1 MAPVTSRSL
10 PPAERTSEEEG
21 EAKAKAAETTTKTET
36 TRNGDRSGGSETTA
50 TTATT
55 TITAGIMGRLGECT
69 GGERQTHE
77 QAENHGYRDFANF
90 HRVVLTFYD
99 YLRVNSSNSNTHSEQ
114 GQDAD
119 RQYFCFLFASHANFS

>member
-21 EAKAKAAETTTKTET
+21 EAKAKAAETTTKT
-36 TRNGDRSGGSETTA
+36 ETTA